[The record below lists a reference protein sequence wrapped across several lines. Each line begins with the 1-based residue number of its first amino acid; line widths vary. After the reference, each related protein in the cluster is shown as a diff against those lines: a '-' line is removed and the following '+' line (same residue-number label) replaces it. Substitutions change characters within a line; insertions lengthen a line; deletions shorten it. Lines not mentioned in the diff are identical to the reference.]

1 MITISMGAAGVVAL
15 AAILDLALAIPFGGS
30 MVFDILFILAAAI
43 VGYMAYDT
51 FRELA

>member
-15 AAILDLALAIPFGGS
+15 AAIADLILSMPFGGS
-30 MVFDILFILAAAI
+30 MIFDILFLVSAGI
-43 VGYMAYDT
+43 VGYLAYDT